1 MFSEQSLCN
10 CRTCGKRLTYDT
22 LGAIFHYK
30 WDDVGWAYCKDDI
43 PSASINIDHVDL
55 VGMTY
60 NDATPSMTVDIDAF
74 MSDGSSLPFRA
85 IWTDIPGIKEVLEQV
100 QGTVGKIVDLTGT
113 NWTFDPGTGEISVDG
128 TADIRNF
135 TPSPLA
141 NTKFEKVLK
150 DTTLV
155 PMIRKTVKVGS
166 INGAGT
172 PTFDMDAGTMDLK
185 VVADTN
191 YPDSTVPTS
200 KSRTFNVNIA
210 SALRKVNVDY
220 INKDGDLAY
229 DAATTT
235 LTIPIKADTNWPGT
249 ATSKK
254 VYLAFDIHEYFPP
267 APTPGDPAKVAY
279 IQKNGTETFDD
290 TTNVLSVPVK
300 ADTNAP
306 ATGTS
311 LTATVTIDL
320 TATIAAAMKKVKV
333 DYIQK
338 NGTATY
344 DSTTETYTIPVK
356 ADTDHPDSG
365 SAKTGTITQDVS
377 DALKTVKVDYIQ
389 KNGDTSYTPATST
402 LTVPVKADTDH
413 SGTGTAKNVD
423 LAIDIT
429 DQLKTVKVNSSTIAT
444 NASQIALKPGSTKII
459 VVPVNADTDH
469 PGTGTSGSNNLEI
482 DISQWQ
488 GGDDYPKVDHVEYY
502 PAKSVG
508 HRDPDSGD
516 QIPQLTN
523 ESTAFPVKLLGSSTN
538 SKPYY
543 TNTIYKI
550 GYDSDTTKP
559 KTGVTDKK
567 DVLENVPISLPV
579 AKVAWD
585 TIHGQGWGQ
594 DPNDPDRASAC
605 SRHQNDSTVPTP
617 IDTAVLGTD
626 LENYAMTAMLVRT
639 ELEANV
645 KQPYQFDLNDGYPDV
660 KAATG
665 NYAGVKG
672 LSTHTSYAC
681 TGTSKEVN
689 MKFGRMTVNVIDN
702 NYWDNMW
709 KMASGGLT
717 VNTSTYII
725 LDPIDPDNPHDVYI
739 SDEAADLY
747 LANMN
752 AKTRFAAGP
761 YFDPAINVKNMH
773 DDRDSVAN
781 AAVVSIRI
789 NALAADKAVIN
800 KLCPGDSTVAACPAL
815 DEIYLDGGLYPYHT
829 NVDSVNTSVCN
840 FTGAGFST
848 TDKVIGFKPWQP
860 IFKIHMSVYAKTTYG
875 LKCASYYTE
884 FIKFFS
890 FTSGGDRSAPT
901 YPALWL
907 SKKTGY

>member
-30 WDDVGWAYCKDDI
+30 WDDVGWAYCKDHI

-55 VGMTY
+55 VGMSY
-60 NDATPSMTVDIDAF
+60 NDAIPSMTVDVDAF
-74 MSDGSSLPFRA
+74 MTDGSSLPFRA
-85 IWTDIPGIKEVLEQV
+85 IWTDIPGIKAVLEQV

-113 NWTFDPGTGEISVDG
+113 NWVFDPGTGEISVDG
-128 TADIRNF
+128 AADIRNF

-172 PTFDMDAGTMDLK
+172 PTFDMNAGTMELK

-200 KSRTFNVNIA
+200 KSRTFNIDIA

-220 INKDGDLAY
+220 INKDGDLEY

-306 ATGTS
+306 AAGTS

-320 TATIAAAMKKVKV
+320 TATIEAAMKKVKV

-338 NGTATY
+338 NGSATY
-344 DSTTETYTIPVK
+344 NPATEEYTIPVK
-356 ADTDHPDSG
+356 ADTDHSG
-365 SAKTGTITQDVS
+365 TGTAKTGTITQDVS

-413 SGTGTAKNVD
+413 PGTGTGKNVD

-444 NASQIALKPGSTKII
+444 NASQIKLKTGSTKII

-469 PGTGTSGSNNLEI
+469 PGTSTKGSKNLEI

-488 GGDDYPKVDHVEYY
+488 GSDDYPKVDHVNYY
-502 PAKSVG
+502 PEKTSG
-508 HRDPDSGD
+508 KTDPSTGDKFTQLSNTADS
-516 QIPQLTN
+516 
-523 ESTAFPVKLLGSSTN
+523 FPVKLLGSS
-538 SKPYY
+538 SKPDPYY
-543 TNTIYKI
+543 TNKIWSI
-550 GYDSDTTKP
+550 GYESDTTKP
-559 KTGVTDKK
+559 KANVTAKK
-567 DVLENVPISLPV
+567 DELSKVPIAFPV
-579 AKVAWD
+579 AKVSYEK
-585 TIHGQGWGQ
+585 IRGQGWGK
-594 DPNDPDRASAC
+594 DPNDLDRANAC
-605 SRHQNDSTVPTP
+605 MRHQNDSVSPEP
-617 IDTAVLGTD
+617 IDAVVTGD
-626 LENYAMTAMLVRT
+626 ELEAYAIKAMMVRT
-639 ELEANV
+639 ELEADLNP
-645 KQPYQFDLNDGYPDV
+645 PYRFDLNDGYSDV
-660 KAATG
+660 QASTY
-665 NYAGVKG
+665 NYAGIKG
-672 LSTHTSYAC
+672 ISSHTSYAC
-681 TGTSKEVN
+681 TGVKKTTQMTN
-689 MKFGRMTVNVIDN
+689 GRVPVNVIDN
-702 NYWDNMW
+702 NYWDLMW
-709 KMASGGLT
+709 KVASGNLT
-717 VNTSTYII
+717 ATTSTFII

-747 LANMN
+747 LANMG
-752 AKTRFAAGP
+752 AKCRLAAGP
-761 YFDPAINVKNMH
+761 YFDPAVNIKNMH
-773 DDRDSVAN
+773 DDRESVAN

-789 NALAADKAVIN
+789 NALADDKAVIN
-800 KLCPGDSTVAACPAL
+800 KLAKGDATAAACPAL
-815 DEIYLDGGLYPYHT
+815 DEIYLDGGLYQYHT
-829 NVDSVNTSVCN
+829 NADSTDTNICR
-840 FTGAGFST
+840 FTGTGWSSSAR
-848 TDKVIGFKPWQP
+848 IGTFHPWEP
-860 IFKIHMSVYAKTTYG
+860 IFKIHMSVYAKNMYG
-875 LKCASYYTE
+875 LKCGNFYGE
-884 FIKFFS
+884 QIPFFS
-890 FTSGGDRSAPT
+890 FYDGGSRSAPT

-907 SKKTGY
+907 SKQTGY